1 MPGRMAGRS
10 GRRPG
15 PSGTREAIRA
25 AAARLFAEQGYD
37 RTSMRAIAAAA
48 SVDQKLIAHFFGSK
62 QQLFVD
68 VFAPPFDPA
77 VVIPELFA
85 GERADIGER
94 VARFLLAVLES
105 PDGRRR
111 ITGLIR
117 AAASEPAAARMVRD
131 LISREMLARIV
142 DALDVEHAD
151 VRASLLGSQV
161 VGLAMARYILAVE
174 PLASMSADAVVAAI
188 APNLQRYLVEPLPAT
203 AGPSAL

>member
-1 MPGRMAGRS
+1 MAGRS

-68 VFAPPFDPA
+68 VFTPPFDPA